1 MSVYNATGDKLNVV
15 YSKNGDVLNSAY
27 SANGQQIFP
36 DIDPTDYNFKVM
48 SFNNQSWTGLSGWSY
63 IGSAIE
69 NYDADIIGTQESHS
83 NTNLTNLGYVY
94 TALGSVY
101 GVQNIVF
108 SKHVLSDILEKK
120 YDTNRT
126 SGQFRTYQK
135 MYFTFNGKTIAFFNT
150 HLETSG
156 MESYKVAQAQEL
168 FEAVQNEESFII
180 TGDFNTVCKS
190 VNDTEYT
197 TIMKQFVDAGY
208 NVANCSPQWGFNDT
222 WTDGTTASGT
232 WYPCDH
238 IITSSDIQMSNV
250 VVDRTKVELDTGLTI
265 DHLPIIAY
273 LKIT

>member
-1 MSVYNATGDKLNVV
+1 MSVYNATGDKLNVI
-15 YSKNGDVLNSAY
+15 YDKDGDVLNSAY
-27 SANGQQIFP
+27 SVNGQQIFP
-36 DIDPTDYNFKVM
+36 DIDPTDYNFKIM

-63 IGSAIE
+63 MGSAIE

-94 TALGSVY
+94 TATGSVAP
-101 GVQNIVF
+101 GNIVF
-108 SKHVLSDILEKK
+108 SKHVLSDISEKK

-126 SGQFRTYQK
+126 DTQFRTYQK

-150 HLETSG
+150 HLATSSY
-156 MESYKVAQAQEL
+156 ESHKVAQAQEL
-168 FEAVQNEESFII
+168 FEAVQNESSFII

-208 NVANCSPQWGFNDT
+208 NIANCSPQWGFNDT
-222 WTDGTTASGT
+222 WTDGTTVSGT